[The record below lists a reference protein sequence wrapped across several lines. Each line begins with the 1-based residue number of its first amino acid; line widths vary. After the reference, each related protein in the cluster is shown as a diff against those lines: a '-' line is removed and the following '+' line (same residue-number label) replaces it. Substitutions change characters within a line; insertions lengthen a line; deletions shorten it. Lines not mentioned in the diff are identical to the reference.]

1 MARAWTL
8 LALIPLLIA
17 GGCGGSERNDD
28 VEAAVERFNRAFESR
43 DAQGACDEL
52 TEGAQSEL
60 EKSEKKPCEEAILG
74 QELSPSPVT
83 RVEVHVT
90 SAVADLRAGGSLF
103 LDDTS
108 QGWKISALGC
118 EPRPGDQPYDCELEA

>member
-1 MARAWTL
+1 MAWARTL
-8 LALIPLLIA
+8 LALAAVLVVA
-17 GGCGGSERNDD
+17 GCGGSGRNDD

-43 DAQGACDEL
+43 DAQAACDEL
-52 TEGAQSEL
+52 TEGAQSGL
-60 EKSEKKPCEEAILG
+60 EKSEKKPCEQAILG

-90 SAVADLRAGGSLF
+90 SAIADLEGGGSVF
-103 LDDTS
+103 LDDTA

-118 EPRPGDQPYDCELEA
+118 RPQAGDQPYDCELEA